1 MKRDMELIR
10 SILLDIEERKPAY
23 ECWDPKPYLEGKDAA
38 VVAEHMN
45 LLISEGYL
53 TGTVDYIPQSNRCFF
68 SALDLTWMGHEF
80 LSLSRENRVWKVAKD
95 KILDAGL
102 AFSMPLL
109 MEYLKNVAKKYLN
122 LD

>member
-1 MKRDMELIR
+1 MKRDMDLIR

-23 ECWDPKPYLEGKDAA
+23 ECWDPKPFFEDKDAA

-53 TGTVDYIPQSNRCFF
+53 SGTVDYIPQSNRCFF
-68 SALDLTWMGHEF
+68 SAIDLTWKGHEF
-80 LSLSRENRVWKVAKD
+80 LSLSRESRVWKVAKD

-109 MEYLKNVAKKYLN
+109 MDCLKNVAKKFLN

>member
-45 LLISEGYL
+45 LWIM

-68 SALDLTWMGHEF
+68 SALDLTWKGHEF

-102 AFSMPLL
+102 AFSMSLL

>member
-1 MKRDMELIR
+1 MKRDMDLIR
-10 SILLDIEERKPAY
+10 SILLDVEERKPAY
-23 ECWDPKPYLEGKDAA
+23 ESWDPKSFFEDKDAA

-53 TGTVDYIPQSNRCFF
+53 TGTVDYTPQSDSCFF
-68 SALDLTWMGHEF
+68 SAIDLTWKGHEF
-80 LSLSRENRVWKVAKD
+80 LSLSREKHVWKVAKD

-109 MEYLKNVAKKYLN
+109 MECLKNVAKKYLN